1 MAAFMTNMGHMS
13 EGAQMS
19 LENLWQGKNKRSV
32 LRGDGSIDAFL
43 DNGEKIVND
52 YNEGQ
57 GPNLENYII
66 FVTCIKRLTEKK

>member
-1 MAAFMTNMGHMS
+1 
-13 EGAQMS
+13 MS
-19 LENLWQGKNKRSV
+19 LENLWQGINKRSI
-32 LRGDGSIDAFL
+32 LRRDGSIDAFL

-57 GPNLENYII
+57 GPNSENYII